1 MEQIELTAPEGKW
14 LTKEP
19 TNVWQRY
26 FYQKVKVP
34 QNKADEFEIW
44 TDEQKADY
52 ERRRAE
58 YMNQFNDDE
67 EE

>member
-1 MEQIELTAPEGKW
+1 MELIPLQAEEGKW

-19 TNVWQRY
+19 SNVWQRY
-26 FYQKVKVP
+26 FWKRVNVP
-34 QNKADEFEIW
+34 INERDKYKQV
-44 TDEQKADY
+44 TDKEKADY

-58 YMNQFNDDE
+58 YMNQFNE

>member
-1 MEQIELTAPEGKW
+1 MAQMIELTAPEGKW
-14 LTKEP
+14 YTKEP
-19 TNVWQRY
+19 TNEWQRY
-26 FYQKVKVP
+26 FYNKVKVAE
-34 QNKADEFEIW
+34 NKAEEFELW

-58 YMNQFNDDE
+58 YMKQLNDE